1 MLLTC
6 VAIMLPA
13 VATGCGGSSKAPTVG
28 SATAASASAGS
39 GGANRSTF
47 AGTAREQDGD
57 ADNDSH
63 GMGPYDN
70 DGDARLTFG
79 PAASAAET
87 QAITVLLKRY
97 YTVAAAGGGASACS
111 LTYWLVREKIVEE
124 HDHGRGLPS
133 LRGNTCAQV
142 ASKLFRQRHREL
154 TEDVA
159 RFKVGAVQVRAK
171 HGWAVLDFGPARE
184 RVTQVHREPSGWK
197 MDVLLDSGA
206 L

>member
-1 MLLTC
+1 VTDRHVGRLLAC
-6 VAIMLPA
+6 VAIVLV
-13 VATGCGGSSKAPTVG
+13 VATTGCGGSSKRF
-28 SATAASASAGS
+28 AG
-39 GGANRSTF
+39 GSTF
-47 AGTAREQDGD
+47 ARDALERDGD

-70 DGDARLTFG
+70 DGDALLTFG
-79 PAASAAET
+79 PAANALER
-87 QAITVLLKRY
+87 QAITALLKRY
-97 YTVAAAGGGASACS
+97 YTVAAAGDGASACS

-124 HDHGRGLPS
+124 HDHGRGLAS

-142 ASKLFRQRHREL
+142 ASKLFRQRHPEL

-197 MDVLLDSGA
+197 MDALPDSGA